1 MVKMVL
7 GSSDT
12 QASSV
17 ASLADNYTSGF
28 NSIISA
34 IENLANA
41 DGLEG
46 EAYTNVKN
54 YGSTV
59 VTPLAKGFILL
70 ADAAKTDTQLLPDR
84 YRSDVGSEDLD
95 EDTLTAQIDAY
106 QSTIDANNATLE
118 TMEADDPNKSS
129 TQSAV
134 NDDTAEKGKL
144 EEKLR
149 KLREYDAASSGFFD
163 DISDLESNINTGL
176 SQLQTDVAAFN
187 GTFTIPSKENL
198 QWADSINEN
207 FETYTNYQ
215 SAIAKAQKG
224 EELTE
229 EEARAIEAYQKQH
242 PGLTLDKSVVEA
254 KDAKLAEVDIEQ
266 SAQELADEAGI
277 SYSEALDWLISGEK
291 PVGISEN
298 AVTLYDKYVTYK
310 GEMRFINGRQVT
322 VDAAGRVKIGGYK
335 KPANL
340 YNRDTGRVY
349 VNRRAKKFKNI
360 MGEEAD
366 IRKTDIGR
374 GVRTTGWKNALGDA
388 ANSAKSNFKSSLK
401 VWDDFN
407 WKDAS
412 KLTKVGKTV
421 KGLGAVGTVLNIGGN
436 IKENFFDD
444 KSSSVGE
451 KIRNFVVDQGVDTV
465 SGAGSAAAGAA
476 IGTMIGGPV
485 GTVVGAAAGIG
496 ISMLMEQ
503 DWFGGKSATDL
514 AKDGLKSATNAIG
527 SGFKKV
533 AGWFS

>member
-7 GSSDT
+7 GSSDS

-46 EAYTNVKN
+46 EAYTNVKT

-95 EDTLTAQIDAY
+95 EDTLTAQIRAY
-106 QSTIDANNATLE
+106 QSTIDANNTTLGK
-118 TMEADDPNKSS
+118 MEADDPNKSS
-129 TQSAV
+129 VQSAV

-163 DISDLESNINTGL
+163 DISDLETNITTGL

-215 SAIAKAQKG
+215 SAIAKVQKG

-254 KDAKLAEVDIEQ
+254 KDAKLAEADIDQ
-266 SAQELADEAGI
+266 CAQELADECGI
-277 SYSEALDWLISGEK
+277 SYSEALDWLISGKK
-291 PVGISEN
+291 PVGISKK
-298 AVTLYDKYVTYK
+298 ALTLYNKYVTYK
-310 GEMRFINGRQVT
+310 GEMRFINGRHVY
-322 VDAAGRVKIGGYK
+322 VDAKGRVRAGKI
-335 KPANL
+335 NL
-340 YNRDTGRVY
+340 YNRNNGRVY
-349 VNRRAKKFKNI
+349 ANKGAKKFKEI

-366 IRKTDIGR
+366 IKKTNIGR
-374 GVRTTGWKNALGDA
+374 GVRATGWENALGDA
-388 ANSAKSNFKSSLK
+388 AASAKSGFKSSLK

-412 KLTKVGKTV
+412 KLTKVGKAA
-421 KGLGAVGTVLNIGGN
+421 KGLGAVGTVLNVGGN

-465 SGAGSAAAGAA
+465 SGAGAAATGAA

-485 GTVVGAAAGIG
+485 GTVVGVAAGMG
-496 ISMLMEQ
+496 ISWLMDQ
-503 DWFGGKSATDL
+503 KIPGLGKSVTEA

-527 SGFKKV
+527 SGLKTV